1 MITVGAFE
9 AKTHLSQ
16 LLDQVAQGEEITI
29 TRHGE
34 PVAKLVAPRSLT
46 DRRQVAQQ
54 IAETRKSRKG
64 QDRGRKP
71 GTGLHELIA
80 AGRKY

>member
-64 QDRGRKP
+64 QDR
-71 GTGLHELIA
+71 A
-80 AGRKY
+80 ANPAPACTS